1 MSKIEEKSIRVIE
14 FSGKE
19 DDWKY
24 WSVKILARADLRGFG
39 ELLIG
44 EEKLPTKSEYTS
56 AASIDPATP
65 ESKETIR
72 LYNLGKKAFDEL
84 VLSCNTTTPAGRT
97 AFSLISECRTPD
109 NPKGDATSAWEKLKH
124 KYEPSTAPSY
134 IKLNRKFVNSKL
146 TGDMNPDNWITEL
159 EGMRHDM
166 NNVIINGK
174 SMMTEI
180 DLIIHIV
187 SSVPDDYDIPV
198 SILEDL
204 LMSSSGKQLYL
215 QTI

>member
-24 WSVKILARADLRGFG
+24 WSVKFLARANLRGFG

-44 EEKLPTKSEYTS
+44 EEKLPTKSDYTS

-65 ESKETIR
+65 ELKETIR
-72 LYNLGKKAFDEL
+72 LYDLGKKAFDKL

-97 AFSLISECRTPD
+97 AFSLISECRTTD
-109 NPKGDATSAWEKLKH
+109 NTKGDATSAREKLKH
-124 KYEPSTAPSY
+124 KYEPSTAPLY

-159 EGMRHDM
+159 EGM
-166 NNVIINGK
+166 
-174 SMMTEI
+174 
-180 DLIIHIV
+180 
-187 SSVPDDYDIPV
+187 
-198 SILEDL
+198 
-204 LMSSSGKQLYL
+204 
-215 QTI
+215 